1 MHIKVTRSRRNRH
14 HTILREREPPT
25 LFFLPPSILSFSWL
39 FSCYSFLYI
48 SKEPLQEKKKLC

>member
-25 LFFLPPSILSFSWL
+25 LFFLPPSILFLGSFPATL
-39 FSCYSFLYI
+39 FLLFIKRILTR
-48 SKEPLQEKKKLC
+48 EKKKLY